1 MRTIIVRAIPGGVR
15 NWEDGRL
22 LREILADLGGGLPAV
37 DSILRSFACHSAIR
51 AGDRLTLE
59 EMESL
64 TDQLFAPEFPFTCP
78 HGRPTMLRVELR
90 ELEKRFHRT
99 PGSEG

>member
-1 MRTIIVRAIPGGVR
+1 VRGIPAGVY

-22 LREILADLGGGLPAV
+22 LRSILSELGKAVPAV
-37 DSILRSFACHSAIR
+37 DSILKSFACHSAIK
-51 AGDRLTLE
+51 ASEPLSPE

-64 TDQLFAPEFPFTCP
+64 TDQLFATEFPFTCP

-99 PGSEG
+99 SKPEK